1 MKSLLN
7 LGKRFLADE
16 KAAELTEVGIVL
28 ALVVV
33 ASVAAVTA
41 LGTKIGTTLNTVSA
55 AL

>member
-16 KAAELTEVGIVL
+16 KASELTEVGIVL

-33 ASVAAVTA
+33 GSVVTLGLLGNAINGEFTKVINA
-41 LGTKIGTTLNTVSA
+41 L
-55 AL
+55 